1 VGLVDDINAA
11 VTSVVCSDW
20 DIRKGTVVP
29 TTEDVKLSNGAV
41 GFVHVQQH
49 RLSMS
54 FSSSW

>member
-1 VGLVDDINAA
+1 